1 MIALPCSLQ
10 CTAVCLCTDC
20 ACFVDKTHWFRM
32 NLSKKSGH
40 QDKVLLIYP
49 VRTHQ
54 QARFVVKHLYAE
66 STDSAADLRSQTNNN
81 NYATA
86 QTWTW
91 IEFDITYNFVKD
103 KRRNTWLKRLISTLK
118 IMSNGVNL
126 ESNGGSVNSDGDNSI
141 GEDGMRR
148 KNSLE
153 RYRPGA
159 YFNLVNLRN
168 RCMSIWNEKRKI
180 NNSSTM

>member
-1 MIALPCSLQ
+1 MIFLRCSPEQCRQSGWVPTVDTKIMEPTGFSWISLRTLATRTKCCPTTQFVLPNR
-10 CTAVCLCTDC
+10 
-20 ACFVDKTHWFRM
+20 H
-32 NLSKKSGH
+32 
-40 QDKVLLIYP
+40 VLLLNISML
-49 VRTHQ
+49 RALTHQ
-54 QARFVVKHLYAE
+54 QNWEAK
-66 STDSAADLRSQTNNN
+66 QTI
-81 NYATA
+81 TIT
-86 QTWTW
+86 QQHKLEL
-91 IEFDITYNFVKD
+91 EFDITYNFVKD

-141 GEDGMRR
+141 GEDGLRR

-159 YFNLVNLRN
+159 YFNLVNSQN

>member
-1 MIALPCSLQ
+1 MKPTGLGWIWARKVATRTKCCWFTQYVLTNRPAL
-10 CTAVCLCTDC
+10 
-20 ACFVDKTHWFRM
+20 
-32 NLSKKSGH
+32 
-40 QDKVLLIYP
+40 LLNISML
-49 VRTHQ
+49 RALTHQ
-54 QARFVVKHLYAE
+54 QTWEAK
-66 STDSAADLRSQTNNN
+66 QTI
-81 NYATA
+81 TIT
-86 QTWTW
+86 QQHKLEL
-91 IEFDITYNFVKD
+91 EFDITYNFVKD